1 MTSANKILIIESDLL
16 ITFSLQSYLWQNGW
30 FDTQIIPDKV
40 TPGDLKR
47 LKPDLIIL
55 PKNSPNHLYFKQ
67 FPYPVLSINYQKT
80 STDIDDGVHFQQQ
93 EILQTI
99 NAIFSKKQALPEQ
112 HGFLLIRQNGKL
124 LNITIDDIL
133 FVESDGNQVNLQT
146 KTGKNYSFNNSLL
159 KMNSIL
165 PEGSFLR
172 IHKKYIVQFPL
183 IESILPSARK
193 VILQNYEIPI
203 GRTFKDDLLAKF
215 KVVN

>member
-1 MTSANKILIIESDLL
+1 MTSANKILIIEGGPP
-16 ITFSLQSYLWQNGW
+16 ITFSLQDFLWQNGW
-30 FDTQIIPDKV
+30 LQTQIIPDKI
-40 TPGDLKR
+40 DSAILKR
-47 LKPDLIIL
+47 LNPDLIIY
-55 PKNSPNHLYFKQ
+55 PENSPNQPYFKQ
-67 FPYPVLSINYQKT
+67 LPHPILSINYQKE
-80 STDIDDGVHFQQQ
+80 SKDIDDKTHFQRQ
-93 EILQTI
+93 EILAAI
-99 NAIFSKKQALPEQ
+99 NSIFSKKQMPQEQ
-112 HGFLLIRQNGKL
+112 HDFLLIRQNGKL

-146 KTGKNYSFNNSLL
+146 IEGKNYSFNNSLL

-193 VILQNYEIPI
+193 VILQNHEIPI